1 MASLACLYRYLYDY
15 KISTEAES
23 TYIEYSSTTDYNTTE
38 TSTFTETT
46 TKDEELQT
54 TTTSPQLTKGLYNSQ
69 GTTILS

>member
-38 TSTFTETT
+38 TSTFTERT

-54 TTTSPQLTKGLYNSQ
+54 TMTSSQLTKGLYNSQ
-69 GTTILS
+69 RTTILS